1 MCHPIIDKMCW
12 SRCQGFIFFYFE
24 LDRTGGPELLVP
36 DGNGSVRS
44 VASQTR
50 NEEWV
55 ILTGHGSIAFLPAQG
70 RPAAWGSGDITQTRI
85 RNEEW
90 KTRI

>member
-1 MCHPIIDKMCW
+1 M
-12 SRCQGFIFFYFE
+12 SRVYFFLFE

-55 ILTGHGSIAFLPAQG
+55 ILTGHRFFCGRQCSAQG
-70 RPAAWGSGDITQTRI
+70 RPAAWGSEDITQTRI
-85 RNEEW
+85 RNEDW